1 MWGPTPAPPLGT
13 RSALGLPLSQPG
25 TTSASRLAEDAA
37 LLDFPDW
44 DGPGDGPC
52 LPPPSPLPFPRPT
65 PAPISWIKAS
75 KLPAQ
80 LGSWSHVCNLY
91 CLANS
96 D

>member
-52 LPPPSPLPFPRPT
+52 LPPPPPHSLFPVQP
-65 PAPISWIKAS
+65 PP
-75 KLPAQ
+75 Q
-80 LGSWSHVCNLY
+80 FLGSKPQS
-91 CLANS
+91 CLPS
-96 D
+96 